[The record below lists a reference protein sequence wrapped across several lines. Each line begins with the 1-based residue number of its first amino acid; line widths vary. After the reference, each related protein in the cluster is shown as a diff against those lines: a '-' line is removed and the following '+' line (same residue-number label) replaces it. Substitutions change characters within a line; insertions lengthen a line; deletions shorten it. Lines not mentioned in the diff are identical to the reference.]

1 MFTTAVAVLV
11 RQFPLPPMPFPSQRS
26 LLCFLPD
33 LPASSVKMPFPG
45 TVHRT
50 PPMPTG
56 VSVTLKS
63 PPGNGQLQCF
73 CQRERKAT
81 VANRVFKVS
90 KGKRVT
96 KARKVTR
103 EIKANRASKVCKASA
118 VKPELLSK
126 LMLLVLFPTSLFMM
140 MKLKTSAFSILTP
153 GMCI

>member
-1 MFTTAVAVLV
+1 MFTTAVVVLDH
-11 RQFPLPPMPFPSQRS
+11 QFQLPPMPFPSQRS

-33 LPASSVKMPFPG
+33 LPASSVKMRFPG

-63 PPGNGQLQCF
+63 PPGNGLFRCF

-81 VANRVFKVS
+81 VANRVFKAS

-96 KARKVTR
+96 KAIKVTR
-103 EIKANRASKVCKASA
+103 ENKANRASKVCKASA

-126 LMLLVLFPTSLFMM
+126 LMLLVHLQTSPFTM